1 MYRGVYTALVT
12 PFTRKGEVDEKALT
26 NLVENQIASGVDG
39 LVPIGTTGESPT
51 LSHREVIGIVELV
64 LKQTAGRIPVI
75 VGTGSNDTKKAI
87 ELTREAESLGAQ
99 GSLQVTPYYNKPTQ
113 EGLYRHFSSIAEAT
127 SLPIILYNIPGRS
140 GVPIALDTLKRL
152 VSQAGIKAVKEA
164 SGDISGIMS
173 SIAAL
178 GDKLDFLSGDDNL
191 TLPIMALGGT
201 GVISVLSNLFPKEV
215 KKMVDLASA
224 GNMEEARSMHYRLLP
239 LFRMV
244 FVETNPIPIKAA
256 MAMQGLLEESYRL
269 PLGPPGESARRSIED
284 TLKAYTRG

>member
-215 KKMVDLASA
+215 KKMVDLAS
-224 GNMEEARSMHYRLLP
+224 
-239 LFRMV
+239 
-244 FVETNPIPIKAA
+244 
-256 MAMQGLLEESYRL
+256 
-269 PLGPPGESARRSIED
+269 
-284 TLKAYTRG
+284 